1 MTGRTA
7 LIIPDAGPLISLGKA
22 DRLEVLLK
30 PGLPLYI
37 VDQVLYEATRDPRH
51 VDARRI
57 AAFVRSNNPAVRTFE
72 TEVGRAAAAR
82 RAAGETGRQRGQG
95 EAALAEFLARLDEG
109 LDHADDR
116 ALLLFEDSDI
126 RTGVFLTGA
135 NVDLV
140 STRALLR
147 WLERRRLIRSAEEI
161 WQAIEAAGR
170 EPSAADVDT
179 RPPGLAEE
187 T

>member
-1 MTGRTA
+1 VTGRTA

-57 AAFVRSNNPAVRTFE
+57 AAFVRSNSRAV
-72 TEVGRAAAAR
+72 AAR
-82 RAAGETGRQRGQG
+82 RAAGETGRQKGQG
-95 EAALAEFLARLDEG
+95 EAALAEFLARLDEV
-109 LDHADDR
+109 LDHPYDR

-126 RTGVFLTGA
+126 RTGVFLTAA